1 MADRVHQYSR
11 QASLIPGQAI
21 FRGEKKQDEVIV
33 TCISYNDKKHDV
45 YPIYKDN
52 LDDFVRE
59 PGLNHWINADG
70 LHDAN
75 LVNRICKDFGIH
87 SLIIEDILNTSQ
99 RPKLVVLDDAIFLV
113 MNMLFKE
120 DNDEISSEQVSFIL
134 KEDILL
140 TFQEKTGDV
149 FGPVRERLKDKLG
162 RIRERKLDYLMY
174 ALIDSIVDDTKE
186 ICDDLGV
193 KIEALDAELF
203 KQSSKELLTRI
214 SDYKLTMNLIIS
226 NTRPNKDS
234 VLRIDKLDN
243 SLIKPDTQLFL
254 NDLSDLA
261 NHVNE
266 TAEYYKTMLSEQL
279 MIYSTN
285 VANRMNDIMKVLTI
299 FSAIFIPL
307 TFIAGIYGMNFNNEA
322 SKYNMPELN
331 SQYGYFIVWG
341 VMILVALAML
351 KYFKHKKWI

>member
-1 MADRVHQYSR
+1 MAVREETTFRQSR
-11 QASLIPGQAI
+11 LIPGQAI
-21 FRGEKKQDEVIV
+21 FRGEKKQDEVVI
-33 TCISYNDKKHDV
+33 TCISYSDEKHDV

-59 PGLNHWINADG
+59 PELHHWINVDG

-120 DNDEISSEQVSFIL
+120 ADDEISTEQVSFIL

-186 ICDDLGV
+186 LCDEFGQ
-193 KIEALDAELF
+193 KIEAIDAQLF
-203 KQSSKELLTRI
+203 KHSSESLLTKI
-214 SDYKLTMNLIIS
+214 SNYKLTLNLISS

-234 VLRIDKLDN
+234 ILRIDKLDTN
-243 SLIKPDTQLFL
+243 LIQADTKLFL
-254 NDLSDLA
+254 HDLSDLA

-266 TAEYYKTMLSEQL
+266 TADYYKTMLSEQL

-285 VANRMNDIMKVLTI
+285 VANKMNDIMKVLTI

-307 TFIAGIYGMNFNNEA
+307 TFIAGIYGMNFNSEA
-322 SKYNMPELN
+322 SEYNMPELN
-331 SQYGYFIVWG
+331 STYGYFIVWG
-341 VMILVALAML
+341 VMIVVALGML